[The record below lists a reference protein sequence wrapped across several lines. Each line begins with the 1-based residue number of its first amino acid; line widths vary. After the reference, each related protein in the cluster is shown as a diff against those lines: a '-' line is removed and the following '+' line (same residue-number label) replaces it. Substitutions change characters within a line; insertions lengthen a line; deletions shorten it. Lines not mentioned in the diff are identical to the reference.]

1 VNTEEGKT
9 REQIDENEGLDLQAE
24 RVLLDKA
31 EKAFKV
37 YSVNKM
43 REMIKYLLDNEY
55 LLEYRTLVG
64 EKFRLITLGK
74 KGYDL
79 VHNCYQTLGVLEI
92 ENSKRERSKLLENM
106 DTENYYR
113 HFRIHNINVYEYDHH
128 DYIVKLKIA
137 LQYLMNKPVIMH
149 DYLKENSELFRNK
162 DRSDL
167 LVRIADK
174 EYVAIEYEKTL
185 KTAIKYLGSKY
196 ESNGRMINISGFFK
210 ARQDPAFLPHG
221 NKIRWVIVICD
232 NESIMRSLIRYLD
245 TLATPKM
252 RGQDAGKYTVLDK
265 FFFIDKSKYDRL
277 SLLLKEGVLLSYRK
291 QRIGDKVDYVQS
303 TFGSLLSA

>member
-1 VNTEEGKT
+1 
-9 REQIDENEGLDLQAE
+9 
-24 RVLLDKA
+24 
-31 EKAFKV
+31 
-37 YSVNKM
+37 
-43 REMIKYLLDNEY
+43 
-55 LLEYRTLVG
+55 
-64 EKFRLITLGK
+64 
-74 KGYDL
+74 
-79 VHNCYQTLGVLEI
+79 
-92 ENSKRERSKLLENM
+92 
-106 DTENYYR
+106 
-113 HFRIHNINVYEYDHH
+113 
-128 DYIVKLKIA
+128 
-137 LQYLMNKPVIMH
+137 MNKPVIMH
-149 DYLKENSELFRNK
+149 DYLKESSELFRNK

-196 ESNGRMINISGFFK
+196 ESNGRMINIPGFFK

-245 TLATPKM
+245 TFATPKM

-277 SLLLKEGVLLSYRK
+277 SLVLKEGVLLSYRK